1 MRHITL
7 NYIKGLVASQPKLEQ
22 DRKPAPMP
30 GRRWPTRVAW
40 YIKIAQVY
48 YKPNQPPA
56 VRNVRVLSYIGK
68 PNRYR
73 ALEARNFLTKITAP
87 GWAIVEM
94 WQAEFDREGLV
105 AYITQ
110 TVGRRAI
117 TGSAGAFKAYHPLS
131 AQVEVVEAFTRPFYL
146 KYIGGMR
153 FYSLKKKLP
162 MQAVLNYYDWYE
174 QQFKKRLRK
183 PKPVP
188 TMHMPQAT
196 PIQEASNGEESSAT
210 ETPV

>member
-1 MRHITL
+1 
-7 NYIKGLVASQPKLEQ
+7 
-22 DRKPAPMP
+22 MP

-48 YKPNQPPA
+48 YKPNQPPS

-73 ALEARNFLTKITAP
+73 ALEARNFLTQITAP

-94 WQAEFDREGLV
+94 WQAEFDRAGLV
-105 AYITQ
+105 AYILQ
-110 TVGRRAI
+110 QVGKRAI
-117 TGSAGAFKAYHPLS
+117 SGATGAFKAYHPLS

-146 KYIGGMR
+146 KYIGGMH

-188 TMHMPQAT
+188 SMHMPQGAT
-196 PIQEASNGEESSAT
+196 APVPEASNEDSQQ
-210 ETPV
+210 